1 MQQHAAEALRQ
12 KEKRFSKEKEGF
24 PWRKKPAQRICDVS
38 RVAYVSK
45 STVSHVINGAK
56 QVSVKIEFVEMK

>member
-1 MQQHAAEALRQ
+1 MEKKAGAAERAGG
-12 KEKRFSKEKEGF
+12 ST
-24 PWRKKPAQRICDVS
+24 

>member
-1 MQQHAAEALRQ
+1 MEKKAGAAERAGGRT
-12 KEKRFSKEKEGF
+12 
-24 PWRKKPAQRICDVS
+24 ICDVS

-45 STVSHVINGAK
+45 STVFHVINGAK